1 MCQTRFAN
9 SSSGQS
15 NASACTSCG
24 SAIVTAPV
32 SAGSVSTRIAPS
44 RACASISGR
53 HTRSKNRHSG
63 RNASLTWMSYPVG
76 CSSSCSTGLPT
87 LVAKMSL
94 GSNSTGCRF
103 VVATRGAG
111 QHVRRARP
119 DRRGAG
125 HGLQPVERA
134 GVAGGRV
141 HHALLVA
148 GQVVGQVRLT
158 RGGRLQQ
165 RLPDARHVAVAED
178 PEGTRDQ
185 SSFHTVALAVL
196 VRQEPHHRLRDGQSH
211 RCHLPDLLGSSSR
224 PGGPPGS
231 ACFWACPGTRRAA
244 CRRPGRRTDVRA
256 VRPGSDRQSHP
267 VHLVTGCTSALPAER
282 EGAP

>member
-1 MCQTRFAN
+1 M
-9 SSSGQS
+9 
-15 NASACTSCG
+15 
-24 SAIVTAPV
+24 P
-32 SAGSVSTRIAPS
+32 PS

-53 HTRSKNRHSG
+53 HTRSKNRDQRAEG
-63 RNASLTWMSYPVG
+63 VA
-76 CSSSCSTGLPT
+76 GLD
-87 LVAKMSL
+87 
-94 GSNSTGCRF
+94 
-103 VVATRGAG
+103 VVAGRVLELLQHGAADPRGEDVAGQQQHRLAVRGRHGGAG

-125 HGLQPVERA
+125 HGLEPVERA

-178 PEGTRDQ
+178 PEGSRDQ
-185 SSFHTVALAVL
+185 PSFHTVALAVL

-244 CRRPGRRTDVRA
+244 CRRPR
-256 VRPGSDRQSHP
+256 S
-267 VHLVTGCTSALPAER
+267 GCTD
-282 EGAP
+282 GARRVETRIRTVDSRTRCAW